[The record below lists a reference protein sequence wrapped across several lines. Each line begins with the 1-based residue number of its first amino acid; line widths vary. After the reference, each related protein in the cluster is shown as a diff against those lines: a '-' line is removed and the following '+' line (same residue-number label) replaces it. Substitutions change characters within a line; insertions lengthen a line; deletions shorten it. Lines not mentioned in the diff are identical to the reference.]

1 MSAPVISL
9 KWVDD
14 DLRQIKIIIANGQEP
29 SYIVYPRTK
38 DCDEKEYRAA
48 LEKMFNRITES
59 FKRNFPPHDI
69 YSAYGVLGDKS
80 DTLASLIKWQEESNF
95 VSVEKIPAL
104 TSKRIEGTIK
114 LLALKWGLSNV
125 PIDLE
130 GRADA
135 FVKSTVKNLRWLF
148 DFEISTA
155 PKSLL
160 NINKDALE
168 LEWYVLNHDKESA
181 DKKFA
186 ELSDED
192 KGIGS
197 YKACRL
203 ESCINAYARV
213 VASNFS

>member
-1 MSAPVISL
+1 MSEPVISL

-14 DLRQIKIIIANGQEP
+14 DLRQIKIIVADGQEP
-29 SYIVYPRTK
+29 SDIVYPRPGN
-38 DCDEKEYRAA
+38 CDEKEYRAV
-48 LEKMFNRITES
+48 LEKMFNRIIEA
-59 FKRNFPPHDI
+59 FKRDFPPHGI
-69 YSAYGVLGDKS
+69 YSAYGVLGDES
-80 DTLASLIKWQEESNF
+80 DTLASLVKWQEKSNF

-104 TSKRIEGTIK
+104 TSERIEETIK
-114 LLALKWGLSNV
+114 QLALGWGLSNTS
-125 PIDLE
+125 IDLE
-130 GRADA
+130 STANA
-135 FVKSTVKNLRWLF
+135 FAKSTVKNFRWLF

-155 PKSLL
+155 PKSLF

-186 ELSDED
+186 ELSDKD

-197 YKACRL
+197 YKAHRL

-213 VASNFS
+213 ADSNLS